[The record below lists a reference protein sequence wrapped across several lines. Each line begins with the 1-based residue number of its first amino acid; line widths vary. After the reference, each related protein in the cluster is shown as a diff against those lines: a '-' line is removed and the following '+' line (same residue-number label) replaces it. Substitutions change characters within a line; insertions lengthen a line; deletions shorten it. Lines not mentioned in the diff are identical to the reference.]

1 MIKKVTPPLVFREFP
16 MTSYRERTNEEMR
29 RRLLGLGSRRKQLE
43 KEIQAILKAEEK
55 LMIDLK
61 ATDRTEG
68 NPFKVGD

>member
-61 ATDRTEG
+61 ATDKPEG
-68 NPFKVGD
+68 NSFKVGD

>member
-1 MIKKVTPPLVFREFP
+1 MIGKVTPPLVFREFP

-43 KEIQAILKAEEK
+43 KEIQAILKAKEK

-61 ATDRTEG
+61 GTLLRLVID
-68 NPFKVGD
+68 

>member
-1 MIKKVTPPLVFREFP
+1 MIGKVTPPLVFREFP

-43 KEIQAILKAEEK
+43 KEIQTILKAEKK

-61 ATDRTEG
+61 ATGRPEG

>member
-61 ATDRTEG
+61 ATDKPEG